1 MDTLSHPDSAP
12 GQWRVASAA
21 EEAQRNSPTSE
32 PLQPLLFPLLANN
45 EEQRHPQCGQDDRA
59 ADGEQLLHV
68 VPLALCR
75 LDGRDGA

>member
-1 MDTLSHPDSAP
+1 M
-12 GQWRVASAA
+12 ASAA

-32 PLQPLLFPLLANN
+32 PLQPLLFPLLAND
-45 EEQRHPQCGQDDRA
+45 EEQCHPQCGQDDRA

-68 VPLALCR
+68 IPLAFRR